1 MNDNIENNEMNNMN
15 NTNNPYGDSG
25 FGNPENPQPAP
36 QITQQYQPPYQG
48 PQPFPYTRQYQA
60 PDQFDEL
67 KTSSFYNESYKK
79 PGKGRLKGIIAPLI
93 IVSLISSLLSG
104 GVVAAFFSLS
114 NTRYG
119 KATGITG
126 TSNNPVVTETGTIR
140 QVEIVNETESPVV
153 AIAQKVGPSVVG
165 IQVSYT
171 YDDMFFG
178 TQTGGGSGSGII
190 YSSDGYI
197 ITNNH
202 VIEAAVEAKS
212 NTLIKGA
219 AIEVILP
226 DQEEKP
232 YKAKVIGRDSKTDI
246 AVLKIDAV
254 NLPAVE
260 FGDSDQ
266 LKVGELAVAIGN
278 PAGLEFMGSV
288 TGGYISG
295 LNRKIV
301 FEDGKSMK
309 LIQTDAAINPG
320 NSGGALVNSKGQV
333 IGINSSKIGG
343 SGYEGLGFAIPS
355 NIAKETADSLINDG
369 YVKGRPQL
377 GVGIDPSFNN
387 TIADENGVPH
397 GVLVREVTPL
407 SAAYRAGIKVGDIL
421 TKFNG
426 TPIESYEE
434 LEEEKH
440 KFKAGDVVEIELY
453 RMPEKGDPKDGEV
466 MTITVT
472 LGEDKGN

>member
-1 MNDNIENNEMNNMN
+1 MFDNIDNNEINNMN
-15 NTNNPYGDSG
+15 KPYGSSG
-25 FGNPENPQPAP
+25 SGNPEGPQPAP
-36 QITQQYQPPYQG
+36 QISQYYQPPYQG
-48 PQPFPYTRQYQA
+48 PQQFSYNRQYPAQ
-60 PDQFDEL
+60 DQFDEL

-79 PGKGRLKGIIAPLI
+79 PGKGRLKEIIAPMI
-93 IVSLISSLLSG
+93 IVALISSLLSG
-104 GVVAAFFSLS
+104 GVVAAFFTLG

-119 KATGITG
+119 RTPGISG

-140 QVEIVNETESPVV
+140 QVEIINESESPVV

-178 TQTGGGSGSGII
+178 TQTAGGSGSGII

-202 VIEAAVEAKS
+202 VIESALITKS
-212 NTLIKGA
+212 NDLLSGA
-219 AIEVILP
+219 SIEVILP
-226 DQEEKP
+226 DQEETP
-232 YKAKVIGRDSKTDI
+232 YKATVIGRDSKTDI
-246 AVLKIDAV
+246 AVLKIDAT

-377 GVGIDPSFNN
+377 GVGINTNFNN
-387 TIADENGVPH
+387 AIADENGVPH

-434 LEEEKH
+434 LEEEKN

-453 RMPEKGDPKDGEV
+453 RMPERGDPKDGKYITV
-466 MTITVT
+466 TVT